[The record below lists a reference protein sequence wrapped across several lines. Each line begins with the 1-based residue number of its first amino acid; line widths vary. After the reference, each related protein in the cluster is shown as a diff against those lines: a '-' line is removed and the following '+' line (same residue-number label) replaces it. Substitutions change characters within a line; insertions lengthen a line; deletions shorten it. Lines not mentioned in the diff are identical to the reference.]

1 MDEEQKLEV
10 GREIWDLR
18 KAGYDRIQI
27 LQELGITVRQ
37 LEECLSAF
45 ESRLPADAAR
55 AMEECFYLDNERIE
69 EVIQCWMPI
78 ALGDGTPAEEVSEAE
93 FDLQLK
99 ASYGVLAA
107 IDQRQKIIMASR
119 PERTSV
125 RERSVN
131 ILAWLQQ
138 LHTQNGDGNASA
150 E

>member
-1 MDEEQKLEV
+1 MDQEERLEL
-10 GREIWDLR
+10 GRQIWALC
-18 KAGYDRIQI
+18 KEGYDRIEI
-27 LQELGITVRQ
+27 LQELGISVRQ
-37 LEECLSAF
+37 LEDCLSVF

-78 ALGDGTPAEEVSEAE
+78 ALGDGTPAEEVSDAE

-125 RERSVN
+125 RERCVN